1 MILRYLIIFS
11 IVIQSI
17 SFAEPLNWVQC
28 NMLKIEKMQCC
39 KTPES
44 CCCNKPSGCKC
55 AIKKPKTGQS
65 LDKENIISK
74 NSSNDEINE
83 YFQKS
88 IISVLYKLI
97 STQNFKF
104 NFNLKTYQAYIN
116 LPLLA

>member
-1 MILRYLIIFS
+1 MILKYFIIFS
-11 IVIQSI
+11 VIIQSI
-17 SFAEPLNWVQC
+17 SFSEPLNWLQC

-39 KTPES
+39 KAPES

-55 AIKKPKTGQS
+55 AIKKPKTVQS
-65 LDKENIISK
+65 VDKENIISH
-74 NSSNDEINE
+74 NLSNDEINE